1 MGQLWDRLKRFGE
14 SHINDFMRDDPDYAK
29 MDTRIVEE
37 LRRRAGVGGAHSH
50 RRETEEERLKRLIEE
65 AANPQGSAQ
74 HNNRQ
79 NASQGQRNSSGAP
92 RHDGMTLEEAL
103 SALGLPPNA
112 SVEDIKKQY
121 KKLMLQYHPDRVGA
135 LDQAAQAQAR
145 DKAQRINRAYE
156 VVKKLKGV

>member
-1 MGQLWDRLKRFGE
+1 M
-14 SHINDFMRDDPDYAK
+14 S
-29 MDTRIVEE
+29 
-37 LRRRAGVGGAHSH
+37 
-50 RRETEEERLKRLIEE
+50 
-65 AANPQGSAQ
+65 
-74 HNNRQ
+74 
-79 NASQGQRNSSGAP
+79 
-92 RHDGMTLEEAL
+92 LEEAL
-103 SALGLPPNA
+103 GALGLPPNA